1 MRLIFTTKKE
11 DIMGHERTY
20 NLPQTG
26 YFVVFV
32 KFCEQMFQLKSHFFF
47 FYFMCIGC
55 MPAFVCATSL
65 SGTCRVHASIGLCDI
80 SKWDASG
87 ALFLSFCFFV

>member
-47 FYFMCIGC
+47 LFH
-55 MPAFVCATSL
+55 VH
-65 SGTCRVHASIGLCDI
+65 RVHARIRLCDI
-80 SKWDASG
+80 SKWDVSG
-87 ALFLSFCFFV
+87 ACEHSFV